1 MLKSSVRQDARLYLA
16 RREKFVSGL
25 AAFATVLLIAVMLV
39 FGLRVVYLAPISETL
54 VSIGF
59 LPEKPPDRK
68 PQVQVRPSPTRVARH
83 EASPPNLRN
92 KATPI
97 VALPVTPLI
106 VPPPVVTATQ
116 AGIGQAA
123 SAGAAD
129 TPGPGQGAGGVGNG
143 GGGDGDGGDGD
154 GGGAVVGPRRTKGR
168 LSFGDLPEELLPA
181 GSTGKVEVV
190 YRVNIDGR
198 VSNCRAERSSGIPA
212 LDQLTCRL
220 IEQRFRFRPARDRRG
235 RSVPSMIIESHSWI
249 IPPEPVR
256 RSQ

>member
-1 MLKSSVRQDARLYLA
+1 MYLA
-16 RREKFVSGL
+16 RREKFVSAL

-39 FGLRVVYLAPISETL
+39 FGLRVVQQAPMRETL
-54 VSIGF
+54 VSIGL

-68 PQVQVRPSPTRVARH
+68 PRMQVRPSPTRAARH

-92 KATPI
+92 KATQI

-106 VPPPVVTATQ
+106 VPPPVVTTSQ

-143 GGGDGDGGDGD
+143 NGGGGDGDGDGGDGA

-168 LSFGDLPEELLPA
+168 LSFGDLPEGLLPA
-181 GSTGKVEVV
+181 GSTGKVEVL
-190 YRVNIDGR
+190 YRVNIDGS
-198 VSNCRAERSSGIPA
+198 VSDCRAERSSGIPA
-212 LDQLTCRL
+212 LDQLTCQL

-249 IPPEPVR
+249 IPPEPVPR
-256 RSQ
+256 PQ

>member
-1 MLKSSVRQDARLYLA
+1 MYLA
-16 RREKFVSGL
+16 RREKLVSAM
-25 AAFATVLLIAVMLV
+25 AAFAMVLLIAGMLV
-39 FGLRVVYLAPISETL
+39 FGLRVVQQARTSETL
-54 VSIGF
+54 VTIG
-59 LPEKPPDRK
+59 LAPEKPPERK
-68 PQVQVRPSPTRVARH
+68 PPVRVLRPSPTRAARH

-92 KATPI
+92 KATQI
-97 VALPVTPLI
+97 VAMPVPPLI

-129 TPGPGQGAGGVGNG
+129 TPGPGRGAGGVGNGDG
-143 GGGDGDGGDGD
+143 GGGDGDGGDGA

-168 LSFGDLPEELLPA
+168 LWFGDLPEGLLPA

-190 YRVNIDGR
+190 YRVNIDG
-198 VSNCRAERSSGIPA
+198 SASDCRAESSSGIPA

-235 RSVPSMIIESHSWI
+235 QPVRAMIIESHSWI
-249 IPPEPVR
+249 IPPEPIPPPK
-256 RSQ
+256 